1 MNDDNLDENKNENIL
16 ESHLDNLTGTV
27 LEPIRYTEINDDFNL
42 ATSVNKPSILYEN
55 FEENNKNIQINN
67 INEDNNNNPNQKQPK
82 KYPSKLYMNQTNN
95 NNSKKNKYR
104 FKIIFIGE
112 SSVGKTSIINRFL
125 KNFFVENYECTISTE
140 LKTKIL
146 ELDKN
151 NQAELEI
158 WDTAG
163 EERFSKITKQFY
175 KDSYG
180 AFIIYDITNRE
191 SFKRIENWIKD
202 INESASK
209 DIIIGIVGNKNDIKK
224 NRQIEYEEGENYSNN
239 HNALFFEVSAKNGNN
254 IDAAFQQM
262 AYKIFE
268 KVQQG
273 SFNDIIDR
281 VNGRDSIKIN
291 HKNKNKKNKC
301 CS

>member
-95 NNSKKNKYR
+95 NNTKKNKYR

-209 DIIIGIVGNKNDIKK
+209 DIIIGIVGNKNDI
-224 NRQIEYEEGENYSNN
+224 
-239 HNALFFEVSAKNGNN
+239 
-254 IDAAFQQM
+254 
-262 AYKIFE
+262 
-268 KVQQG
+268 
-273 SFNDIIDR
+273 IDR

>member
-1 MNDDNLDENKNENIL
+1 M
-16 ESHLDNLTGTV
+16 
-27 LEPIRYTEINDDFNL
+27 P
-42 ATSVNKPSILYEN
+42 
-55 FEENNKNIQINN
+55 
-67 INEDNNNNPNQKQPK
+67 
-82 KYPSKLYMNQTNN
+82 
-95 NNSKKNKYR
+95 
-104 FKIIFIGE
+104 
-112 SSVGKTSIINRFL
+112 
-125 KNFFVENYECTISTE
+125 
-140 LKTKIL
+140 
-146 ELDKN
+146 
-151 NQAELEI
+151 
-158 WDTAG
+158 
-163 EERFSKITKQFY
+163 KITKQFY

>member
-95 NNSKKNKYR
+95 NNTKKNKYR

-239 HNALFFEVSAKNGNN
+239 HNALFLKLVLKMEIILMLLFNKWLIKYLKKYN
-254 IDAAFQQM
+254 
-262 AYKIFE
+262 
-268 KVQQG
+268 KVLLM
-273 SFNDIIDR
+273 IL
-281 VNGRDSIKIN
+281 
-291 HKNKNKKNKC
+291 
-301 CS
+301 